1 MSTPVEQTLIEQS
14 RAGDLDS
21 FNAIVEMYQGQ
32 VYAVALRMVRDAAL
46 AEDLAQEAFI
56 SAYRNLN
63 QYRGG
68 SFKSWLLRIARN
80 ATLDALRKSQRRPA
94 ESLDE
99 NIIAFEAELVSPEA
113 TPAEAALNTELGDHI
128 KEVMADLHPDQR
140 MALVLIDV
148 ESFSY
153 EEAARTMAVSIGT
166 VKSRLSRARGR
177 MREALLADP
186 ELLPYQF
193 RQVSEGAEQ

>member
-14 RAGDLDS
+14 RSGDLDS

-32 VYAVALRMVRDAAL
+32 VYAVALRMVRDAAM
-46 AEDLAQEAFI
+46 AEDLAQETFI

-68 SFKSWLLRIARN
+68 SFKSWLFRIARN
-80 ATLDALRKSQRRPA
+80 ATLDALRKAQRRPA

-99 NIIAFEAELVSPEA
+99 NIVSFEAELVSTEA

-148 ESFSY
+148 EGFSY

-177 MREALLADP
+177 MREALLEDP
-186 ELLPYQF
+186 ELLPSRF
-193 RQVSEGAEQ
+193 RQVSEGDEQ

>member
-1 MSTPVEQTLIEQS
+1 MSSPVEQTLIEQS
-14 RAGDLDS
+14 RGGDLDS
-21 FNAIVEMYQGQ
+21 FNALVEMYQGQ
-32 VYAVALRMVRDAAL
+32 VYAVALRMVRDVAL

-68 SFKSWLLRIARN
+68 SFKSWLLRIVRN

-99 NIIAFEAELVSPEA
+99 NIIAFESELVSPEP
-113 TPAEAALNTELGDHI
+113 TPAEAALNSELGDHI
-128 KEVMADLHPDQR
+128 KEVMGDLHPDQR
-140 MALVLIDV
+140 MALVLIDI
-148 ESFSY
+148 EGFSY
-153 EEAARTMAVSIGT
+153 EEAAESMAVSIGT
-166 VKSRLSRARGR
+166 VKSRLSRARAR

-186 ELLPYQF
+186 ELLPSQF
-193 RQVSEGAEQ
+193 RQVSEGEE

>member
-1 MSTPVEQTLIEQS
+1 MSTPVEQTLIAQS

-21 FNAIVEMYQGQ
+21 FNAIVDMYQGQ
-32 VYAVALRMVRDAAL
+32 VYGVALRMVRDAAL

-68 SFKSWLLRIARN
+68 SFKAWLLRITRN
-80 ATLDALRKSQRRPA
+80 ATLDALRKSQRRPS

-99 NIIAFEAELVSPEA
+99 NMIAFEAELVSPEA
-113 TPAEAALNTELGDHI
+113 TPDEAVLNAELGDHI
-128 KEVMADLHPDQR
+128 KDVMADLHPDQR

-148 ESFSY
+148 EGLSY
-153 EEAARTMAVSIGT
+153 EEAAETMAVSIGT

-186 ELLPYQF
+186 ELLPSQF
-193 RQVSEGAEQ
+193 RQVSEGEE

>member
-1 MSTPVEQTLIEQS
+1 MSTPVEQTLIAQS

-68 SFKSWLLRIARN
+68 SFKAWLLRIARN

-99 NIIAFEAELVSPEA
+99 NMITFEAELVSPEA
-113 TPAEAALNTELGDHI
+113 TPDEAVLNAELGDHI
-128 KEVMADLHPDQR
+128 KDVMADLHPDQR

-148 ESFSY
+148 EGLSY
-153 EEAARTMAVSIGT
+153 EEAAETMAVSIGT

-186 ELLPYQF
+186 ELLPSQF
-193 RQVSEGAEQ
+193 RQVSEGEE

>member
-1 MSTPVEQTLIEQS
+1 MTTPVEQTLIEQS

-80 ATLDALRKSQRRPA
+80 ATLDALRRAQRRPA

-99 NIIAFEAELVSPEA
+99 NIVAFEADLVSPEA
-113 TPAEAALNTELGDHI
+113 TPAETVLNTELGDHI
-128 KEVMADLHPDQR
+128 KDVMANLHPDQR

-148 ESFSY
+148 EGFSY
-153 EEAARTMAVSIGT
+153 EEAAETMAVSIGT

-186 ELLPYQF
+186 ELLPSRF
-193 RQVSEGAEQ
+193 RQVSEGEEQ

>member
-32 VYAVALRMVRDAAL
+32 VYAVALRMVRDAGL

-113 TPAEAALNTELGDHI
+113 TPDEAALNTELGDHI

-148 ESFSY
+148 EGFSY
-153 EEAARTMAVSIGT
+153 EEAAQTMAVSIGT

-186 ELLPYQF
+186 ELLPSQF
-193 RQVSEGAEQ
+193 RQVSEGDEQ

>member
-1 MSTPVEQTLIEQS
+1 MSTPVEQTLIAQS

-21 FNAIVEMYQGQ
+21 FNAIVDMYQGQ
-32 VYAVALRMVRDAAL
+32 VYGVALRMVRDAAL

-68 SFKSWLLRIARN
+68 SFKAWLLRITRN
-80 ATLDALRKSQRRPA
+80 ATLDALRKSQRRPS

-99 NIIAFEAELVSPEA
+99 NMITFEAELVSPEA
-113 TPAEAALNTELGDHI
+113 TPDEAVLNAELGDHI
-128 KEVMADLHPDQR
+128 KDVMADLHPDQR
-140 MALVLIDV
+140 MAMVLIDV
-148 ESFSY
+148 EGLSY
-153 EEAARTMAVSIGT
+153 EEAAETMAVSIGT

-186 ELLPYQF
+186 ELLPSQF
-193 RQVSEGAEQ
+193 RQVSEGEE

>member
-80 ATLDALRKSQRRPA
+80 ATLDALRKAQRRPA

-99 NIIAFEAELVSPEA
+99 NIITFEAELVSPEA
-113 TPAEAALNTELGDHI
+113 SPAEAALNAELGDHI

-148 ESFSY
+148 EGFSY
-153 EEAARTMAVSIGT
+153 EEAAETMAVSIGT

-186 ELLPYQF
+186 ELLPSRF
-193 RQVSEGAEQ
+193 RQVSEGEEQ

>member
-1 MSTPVEQTLIEQS
+1 MSTPVEQTLIAQS

-21 FNAIVEMYQGQ
+21 FNAIVDMYQGQ
-32 VYAVALRMVRDAAL
+32 VYGVALRMVRDAAL

-68 SFKSWLLRIARN
+68 SFKAWLLRITRN
-80 ATLDALRKSQRRPA
+80 ATLDSLRKSQRRPS

-99 NIIAFEAELVSPEA
+99 NMITFEAELVSPDA
-113 TPAEAALNTELGDHI
+113 TPDEAILNAELGDHI
-128 KEVMADLHPDQR
+128 KDVMADLHPDQR
-140 MALVLIDV
+140 MAIVLIDV
-148 ESFSY
+148 EGLSY
-153 EEAARTMAVSIGT
+153 EEAAETMAVSIGT

-186 ELLPYQF
+186 ELLPSQF
-193 RQVSEGAEQ
+193 RQVSEGEE

>member
-1 MSTPVEQTLIEQS
+1 MSTPIEQTLIEQS

-21 FNAIVEMYQGQ
+21 FNAIVETYQGQ
-32 VYAVALRMVRDAAL
+32 VYAVALRMVRDAAM
-46 AEDLAQEAFI
+46 AEDLAQETFI

-99 NIIAFEAELVSPEA
+99 NIVAFEAELVSQEA
-113 TPAEAALNTELGDHI
+113 TPDEAALNTELGDHI
-128 KEVMADLHPDQR
+128 KDVMAGLHPDQR
-140 MALVLIDV
+140 MALVLIDI
-148 ESFSY
+148 EGFSY
-153 EEAARTMAVSIGT
+153 EEAAGTMAVSIGT

-186 ELLPYQF
+186 ELLPSRF
-193 RQVSEGAEQ
+193 RQVSEGEE

>member
-1 MSTPVEQTLIEQS
+1 MSTPVEQTLIAQS
-14 RAGDLDS
+14 RDGDLDS
-21 FNAIVEMYQGQ
+21 FNAIVDMYQGQ
-32 VYAVALRMVRDAAL
+32 VYGVALRMVRDAAL

-68 SFKSWLLRIARN
+68 SFKAWLLRITRN
-80 ATLDALRKSQRRPA
+80 ATLDALRKSQRRPS

-99 NIIAFEAELVSPEA
+99 NMITFEAELVSPEA
-113 TPAEAALNTELGDHI
+113 TPDEAVLNAELGDHI
-128 KEVMADLHPDQR
+128 KDVMADLHPDQR
-140 MALVLIDV
+140 MAMVLIDV
-148 ESFSY
+148 EGLSY
-153 EEAARTMAVSIGT
+153 EEAAETMAVSIGT

-186 ELLPYQF
+186 ELLPSQF
-193 RQVSEGAEQ
+193 RQVSEGEE